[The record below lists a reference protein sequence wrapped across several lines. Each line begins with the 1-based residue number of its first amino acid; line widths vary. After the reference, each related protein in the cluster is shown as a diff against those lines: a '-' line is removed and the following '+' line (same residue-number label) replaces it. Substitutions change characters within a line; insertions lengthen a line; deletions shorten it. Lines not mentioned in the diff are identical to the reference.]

1 MLVWHDGG
9 LDAVANDGAGVDGD
23 AKRGLLWHWSDPDAQ
38 IVDVA
43 AHGDRVVVLA
53 VADGRSV
60 LVDLVDGVEIER
72 SEADSAGSDT
82 LTTTAIGFDDGVLH
96 LGVEGPLT
104 PPRIVER
111 PKESATIAPPPVET
125 LGATVRTI
133 CPPTTA
139 RP

>member
-1 MLVWHDGG
+1 M
-9 LDAVANDGAGVDGD
+9 
-23 AKRGLLWHWSDPDAQ
+23 LWHWSDPDAQ

-60 LVDLVDGVEIER
+60 LIDLVDGVEIER
-72 SEADSAGSDT
+72 PADSAGSDT
-82 LTTTAIGFDDGVLH
+82 PTTTAIGFDDGVLH

-111 PKESATIAPPPVET
+111 TKESATIAPLPRRPSAPPC
-125 LGATVRTI
+125 ATI